1 MSKKIQAIRGMNDL
15 LPKDS
20 DLWAFVERTIAD
32 LFISYGYKN
41 IRTPVVE
48 KTDTF
53 CRAIG
58 QATDIVE
65 KEMYSWHETNG
76 DSLSLRPEGTAGCV
90 RMMIEHN
97 LPREGIQKV
106 FYQGAMFRHERPQK
120 GRYRQFH
127 QVGLEVFGAPNAKV
141 DAELMMITHSL
152 WQKLGLKN
160 VTLEINTL
168 GSSEARESYREIL
181 VEYFSA
187 HKDQL
192 DEDSLRRLETNPLRI
207 LDSKNKDMQALINN
221 APKLMEHLD
230 EESAQH
236 FDQFKDYLDILNIDF
251 VINTRL
257 VRGLD
262 YYNRSVFE
270 WTTTDL
276 GAQGTICA
284 GGRYDGLVEKM
295 GGKPTP
301 AVGLAIGL
309 ERLILLLE
317 EQKIAITNQQLAI
330 YIITPNEQAQLK
342 SMQIANTLHEAIA
355 GAIIYNDIT
364 LGSFK
369 SQFKKADKADAD
381 FALILGEEELNN
393 NQVSIKPLKSQ
404 EQQQTL
410 SLDEAIKYFKDY
422 T

>member
-1 MSKKIQAIRGMNDL
+1 
-15 LPKDS
+15 
-20 DLWAFVERTIAD
+20 
-32 LFISYGYKN
+32 
-41 IRTPVVE
+41 VVE

-207 LDSKNKDMQALINN
+207 LDSKNKDMQALINH

>member
-20 DLWAFVERTIAD
+20 DLWAHVERTIAD
-32 LFISYGYKN
+32 LFSAYGYKN

-65 KEMYSWHETNG
+65 KEMYSWTESNG
-76 DSLSLRPEGTAGCV
+76 ESLSLRPEGTAGCV

-106 FYQGAMFRHERPQK
+106 FYQGPMFRHERPQK

-127 QVGLEVFGAPNAKV
+127 QVGLEVFGAADAKI
-141 DAELMMITHSL
+141 DAELMMMTHSL
-152 WQKLGLKN
+152 WKKLGLKN

-168 GSSEARESYREIL
+168 GSSEARASYRNIL
-181 VEYFSA
+181 VEYFSQ
-187 HKDQL
+187 HKDEL

-207 LDSKNKDMQALINN
+207 LDSKNREMQSLINN
-221 APKLMEHLD
+221 APKLMDHLD
-230 EESAQH
+230 DESAEH
-236 FDQFKDYLDILNIDF
+236 FEQFKSYLDCLGIDF

-262 YYNRSVFE
+262 YYNRTVFE

-295 GGKPTP
+295 GGKPTT

-317 EQKIAITNQQLAI
+317 EQDIKISDNKLSI
-330 YIITPNEQAQLK
+330 YIVAPGDTVKLK
-342 SMQIANTLHEAIA
+342 SMQIASKLHDTLSNV
-355 GAIIYNDIT
+355 IIYNDMT
-364 LGSFK
+364 MGSFK
-369 SQFKKADKADAD
+369 SQFKKADKANAD

-393 NQVSIKPLKSQ
+393 NKISIKPLKSQ
-404 EQQQTL
+404 DEQKTL
-410 SLDEAIKYFKDY
+410 DLDEAIKFFKDY
-422 T
+422 R

>member
-1 MSKKIQAIRGMNDL
+1 MSKKNQAVRGMNDL

-20 DLWAFVERTIAD
+20 ELWQFVERTITD
-32 LFISYGYKN
+32 LFYSYGYKN
-41 IRTPVVE
+41 IRTPIVE

-65 KEMYSWHETNG
+65 KEMYTWSESNG
-76 DSLSLRPEGTAGCV
+76 DMLSLRPEGTAGCV

-127 QVGLEVFGAPNAKV
+127 QVGLEVFGADDAKV
-141 DAELMMITHSL
+141 DAELMMITHNL
-152 WQKLGLKN
+152 WKKLGLKN
-160 VTLEINTL
+160 ITLEINTL
-168 GSSEARESYREIL
+168 GSSEARISYRQIL
-181 VEYFSA
+181 VEYFSK
-187 HKDQL
+187 HKDKL
-192 DEDSLRRLETNPLRI
+192 DDDSLRRLESNPLRI
-207 LDSKNKDMQALINN
+207 LDSKNKNMQKLIND
-221 APKLMEHLD
+221 APKLMDNLD
-230 EESAQH
+230 ENSAKH
-236 FDQFKDYLDILNIDF
+236 FEQFKNFLQVLDIDF
-251 VINTRL
+251 KINTRL

-262 YYNRSVFE
+262 YYNRTVFE

-295 GGKPTP
+295 GGNPTK

-309 ERLILLLE
+309 ERLILLLT
-317 EQKIAITNQQLAI
+317 EQNIKIKTKKILI
-330 YIITPNEQAQLK
+330 YMATLGEQAQLK
-342 SMQIANTLHEAIA
+342 SMQIANTLHNALPDV
-355 GAIIYNDIT
+355 IIHNDIS

-369 SQFKKADKADAD
+369 SQFKKANKINAD
-381 FALILGEEELNN
+381 FAFILGEEELNN

-404 EQQQTL
+404 NKQQTL
-410 SLDEAIKYFKDY
+410 SLEEAIKYFKEHL
-422 T
+422 

>member
-207 LDSKNKDMQALINN
+207 LDSKNKDMQALINH

-355 GAIIYNDIT
+355 DAIIYNDIT

-369 SQFKKADKADAD
+369 SQFKKADKAGAD

>member
-20 DLWAFVERTIAD
+20 ALWAFVERTIAD
-32 LFISYGYKN
+32 LFIAYGYKN

-65 KEMYSWHETNG
+65 KEMYSWHESNG

-127 QVGLEVFGAPNAKV
+127 QVGLEVFGAPDAKV

-160 VTLEINTL
+160 ITLEINTL
-168 GSSEARESYREIL
+168 GSSEARASYRDIL
-181 VEYFSA
+181 VEYFSS
-187 HKDQL
+187 HKNQL
-192 DEDSLRRLETNPLRI
+192 DEDSLRRLESNPLRI
-207 LDSKNKDMQALINN
+207 LDSKNPTMQDLINN
-221 APKLMEHLD
+221 APKLMAHLD

-236 FDQFKDYLDILNIDF
+236 FEQFKAYLKALNIDF

-262 YYNRSVFE
+262 YYNRTVFE

-295 GGKPTP
+295 GGKSTP

-317 EQKIAITNQQLAI
+317 AQEIDLRNQPLAI
-330 YIITPNEQAQLK
+330 YIITPSESAQLQ
-342 SMQIANTLHEAIA
+342 SMQIAGTLHESMANI
-355 GAIIYNDIT
+355 IIYNDIS

-369 SQFKKADKADAD
+369 SQFKKADKANAD

-404 EQQQTL
+404 EQQVTL

>member
-207 LDSKNKDMQALINN
+207 LDSKNKDMQALINH

-330 YIITPNEQAQLK
+330 YIVTPNEQAQLK

-369 SQFKKADKADAD
+369 SQFKKADKAGAD

>member
-20 DLWAFVERTIAD
+20 NLWAFVERHMSD
-32 LFISYGYKN
+32 LFVSYGYKN

-65 KEMYSWHETNG
+65 KEMYSWKESNG

-127 QVGLEVFGAPNAKV
+127 QAGLEVFGAPDAKV

-160 VTLEINTL
+160 ITLEINTL
-168 GSSEARESYREIL
+168 GSSEARASYRDIL
-181 VEYFSA
+181 IDYFSS

-207 LDSKNKDMQALINN
+207 LDSKNPAMQDLINN
-221 APKLMEHLD
+221 APKLMAHLD

-236 FDQFKDYLDILNIDF
+236 FEQFKAYLNALNIDF

-317 EQKIAITNQQLAI
+317 AQEVTTQQQQLAI
-330 YIITPNEQAQLK
+330 YIITPDKEAQLK
-342 SMQIANTLHEAIA
+342 SMQMASTLHQALTNV
-355 GAIIYNDIT
+355 IIYNDIT
-364 LGSFK
+364 MGSLK
-369 SQFKKADKADAD
+369 SQFKKADKAGAD

-393 NQVSIKPLKSQ
+393 NQVSVKPLKSQ
-404 EQQQTL
+404 EQQLTL
-410 SLDEAIKYFKDY
+410 SLDEAIKYFEDH

>member
-20 DLWAFVERTIAD
+20 NLWTFVERHMSD
-32 LFISYGYKN
+32 LFASYGYKN

-65 KEMYSWHETNG
+65 KEMYSWKESNG

-127 QVGLEVFGAPNAKV
+127 QAGLEVFGAPDAKV

-160 VTLEINTL
+160 ITLEINTL
-168 GSSEARESYREIL
+168 GSSEARASYRDIL
-181 VEYFSA
+181 IDYFSSR
-187 HKDQL
+187 KDQL

-207 LDSKNKDMQALINN
+207 LDSKNPTMQDLINN
-221 APKLMEHLD
+221 APKLMAHLD

-236 FDQFKDYLDILNIDF
+236 FEQFKAYLNALNIDF

-284 GGRYDGLVEKM
+284 GGRYDSLVEKM

-317 EQKIAITNQQLAI
+317 AQEVTTQQQQLAI
-330 YIITPNEQAQLK
+330 YIITPDKEAQLK
-342 SMQIANTLHEAIA
+342 SMQIASTLHQALA
-355 GAIIYNDIT
+355 NVTIYNDIT
-364 LGSFK
+364 MGSLK
-369 SQFKKADKADAD
+369 SQFKKADKAGAD

-393 NQVSIKPLKSQ
+393 DQVSIKPLKSQ
-404 EQQQTL
+404 EQQLTL
-410 SLDEAIKYFKDY
+410 SLDEAIKYFKDH

>member
-20 DLWAFVERTIAD
+20 DLWTFVERTIAD

-41 IRTPVVE
+41 IHTPVVE

-65 KEMYSWHETNG
+65 KEMYSWNEANG

-127 QVGLEVFGAPNAKV
+127 QAGLEVFGASDAKV
-141 DAELMMITHSL
+141 DAELMMMTHSL

-168 GSSEARESYREIL
+168 GSSEARKSFREIL
-181 VEYFSA
+181 VTYFST

-207 LDSKNKDMQALINN
+207 LDSKNKDMQSLING

-230 EESAQH
+230 GESAQH
-236 FDQFKDYLDILNIDF
+236 FEQFKSYLKALDIDF

-262 YYNRSVFE
+262 YYNRTVFE
-270 WTTTDL
+270 WTTQDL

-295 GGKPTP
+295 GGKPTT

-309 ERLILLLE
+309 ERLILLME
-317 EQKIAITNQQLAI
+317 EQAIAINTKQVSI
-330 YIITPNEQAQLK
+330 YIITPSDDAQLK
-342 SMQIANTLHEAIA
+342 SMQIASSLHDAIA
-355 GAIIYNDIT
+355 DVIIYNDIS

-393 NQVSIKPLKSQ
+393 GQVSIKPLKSQ
-404 EQQQTL
+404 EPQQTL

>member
-20 DLWAFVERTIAD
+20 NLWMFVERHMSD
-32 LFISYGYKN
+32 LFASYGYKN

-65 KEMYSWHETNG
+65 KEMYSWKESNG

-127 QVGLEVFGAPNAKV
+127 QAGLEVFGAPDAKV

-160 VTLEINTL
+160 ITLEINTL
-168 GSSEARESYREIL
+168 GSSEARASYRDIL
-181 VEYFSA
+181 IDYFSSN
-187 HKDQL
+187 KNQL

-207 LDSKNKDMQALINN
+207 LDSKNPAMQDLINN
-221 APKLMEHLD
+221 APKLMAHLD

-236 FDQFKDYLDILNIDF
+236 FEQFKAYLDVLNIDF

-317 EQKIAITNQQLAI
+317 AQNITAQQSQLAI
-330 YIITPNEQAQLK
+330 YIVTPNNEAQLK
-342 SMQIANTLHEAIA
+342 SMQMASTLHQSLDNV
-355 GAIIYNDIT
+355 IIYNDIT
-364 LGSFK
+364 LGSLK

-393 NQVSIKPLKSQ
+393 NQVSIKPLKSR
-404 EQQQTL
+404 EQQLTL

>member
-20 DLWAFVERTIAD
+20 DLWTHVERTIAD
-32 LFISYGYKN
+32 LFSAYGYKN
-41 IRTPVVE
+41 IRTPIVE

-65 KEMYSWHETNG
+65 KEMYSWTESNG

-127 QVGLEVFGAPNAKV
+127 QVGLEVFGAADAKI
-141 DAELMMITHSL
+141 DAELMMMTHSL
-152 WQKLGLKN
+152 WEKLGLKN

-168 GSSEARESYREIL
+168 GSNEARASYRDIL
-181 VEYFSA
+181 IGYFSA

-207 LDSKNKDMQALINN
+207 LDSKNKDMQSLINN
-221 APKLMEHLD
+221 APKLMDHLD
-230 EESAQH
+230 VESAQH
-236 FDQFKDYLDILNIDF
+236 FDQFKSYLDCLDIDF

-262 YYNRSVFE
+262 YYNRTVFE
-270 WTTTDL
+270 WTTKDL

-295 GGKPTP
+295 GGKSTT

-317 EQKIAITNQQLAI
+317 EQNIEITNDKLLI
-330 YIITPNEQAQLK
+330 YIVVPSDTAKLK
-342 SMQIANTLHEAIA
+342 SMQIASALHSALNNVV
-355 GAIIYNDIT
+355 IYNDIT

-369 SQFKKADKADAD
+369 SQFKKADKANAD

-404 EQQQTL
+404 DEQQTL
-410 SLDEAIKYFKDY
+410 SLDEAITFFKDY
-422 T
+422 K

>member
-20 DLWAFVERTIAD
+20 ALWAFVERTIAD
-32 LFISYGYKN
+32 LFIAYGYKN

-65 KEMYSWHETNG
+65 KEMYSWHESNG

-127 QVGLEVFGAPNAKV
+127 QVGLEVFGAPDAKV

-160 VTLEINTL
+160 ITLEINTL
-168 GSSEARESYREIL
+168 GSSEARASYRDIL
-181 VEYFSA
+181 VEYFSS

-207 LDSKNKDMQALINN
+207 LDSKNPAMQDLINN
-221 APKLMEHLD
+221 APKLMAHLD
-230 EESAQH
+230 AESAQH
-236 FDQFKDYLDILNIDF
+236 FEQFKAYLQALNIDF

-262 YYNRSVFE
+262 YYNRTVFE

-317 EQKIAITNQQLAI
+317 AQEITTHKQPLGI
-330 YIITPNEQAQLK
+330 YIIAPSEYAQLQ
-342 SMQIANTLHEAIA
+342 SMQIAGTLHASMTDV
-355 GAIIYNDIT
+355 IIYNDIT

-369 SQFKKADKADAD
+369 SQFKKADKANAD

-404 EQQQTL
+404 EQQVTL

>member
-20 DLWAFVERTIAD
+20 ALWAFVERTIAD
-32 LFISYGYKN
+32 LFIAYGYKN

-65 KEMYSWHETNG
+65 KEMYSWHESNG

-127 QVGLEVFGAPNAKV
+127 QVGLEVFGAPDAKV

-160 VTLEINTL
+160 ITLEINTL
-168 GSSEARESYREIL
+168 GSSEARASYRDIL
-181 VEYFSA
+181 VEYFSS

-207 LDSKNKDMQALINN
+207 LDSKNPTMQDLINH
-221 APKLMEHLD
+221 APKLMAHLD
-230 EESAQH
+230 AESAQH
-236 FDQFKDYLDILNIDF
+236 FEQFKAYLQALNIDF

-262 YYNRSVFE
+262 YYNRTVFE

-317 EQKIAITNQQLAI
+317 AQEITTHKQPLGI
-330 YIITPNEQAQLK
+330 YIIAPSEYAQLQ
-342 SMQIANTLHEAIA
+342 SMQIAGTLHASMTDV
-355 GAIIYNDIT
+355 IIYNDIT

-369 SQFKKADKADAD
+369 SQFKKADKANAD

-404 EQQQTL
+404 EQQVTL

>member
-20 DLWAFVERTIAD
+20 DLWVFVERTIAD

-207 LDSKNKDMQALINN
+207 LDSKNKDMQALINH

-236 FDQFKDYLDILNIDF
+236 F
-251 VINTRL
+251 
-257 VRGLD
+257 
-262 YYNRSVFE
+262 
-270 WTTTDL
+270 
-276 GAQGTICA
+276 
-284 GGRYDGLVEKM
+284 
-295 GGKPTP
+295 
-301 AVGLAIGL
+301 
-309 ERLILLLE
+309 
-317 EQKIAITNQQLAI
+317 
-330 YIITPNEQAQLK
+330 
-342 SMQIANTLHEAIA
+342 
-355 GAIIYNDIT
+355 
-364 LGSFK
+364 
-369 SQFKKADKADAD
+369 
-381 FALILGEEELNN
+381 
-393 NQVSIKPLKSQ
+393 
-404 EQQQTL
+404 
-410 SLDEAIKYFKDY
+410 
-422 T
+422 

>member
-20 DLWAFVERTIAD
+20 NLWTFVERHMSD
-32 LFISYGYKN
+32 LFASYGYKN

-65 KEMYSWHETNG
+65 KEMYSWKESNG

-127 QVGLEVFGAPNAKV
+127 QAGLEVFGAPDAKV

-160 VTLEINTL
+160 ITLEINTL
-168 GSSEARESYREIL
+168 GSSEARASYRDIL
-181 VEYFSA
+181 IDYFSSR
-187 HKDQL
+187 KDQL

-207 LDSKNKDMQALINN
+207 LDSKNPTMQDLINN
-221 APKLMEHLD
+221 APKLMAHLD

-236 FDQFKDYLDILNIDF
+236 FEQFKAYLNALNIDF

-284 GGRYDGLVEKM
+284 GGRYDSLVEKM

-317 EQKIAITNQQLAI
+317 AQEVTTQQQQLAI
-330 YIITPNEQAQLK
+330 YIITPDKEAQLK
-342 SMQIANTLHEAIA
+342 SMQIASTLHQALA
-355 GAIIYNDIT
+355 NVTIYNDIT
-364 LGSFK
+364 MGSLK
-369 SQFKKADKADAD
+369 SQFKKADKAGAD

-393 NQVSIKPLKSQ
+393 DQVSIKPLKSQ
-404 EQQQTL
+404 EQQLTL
-410 SLDEAIKYFKDY
+410 SLDEAIKYFK
-422 T
+422 

>member
-20 DLWAFVERTIAD
+20 ALWAFVERTIAD
-32 LFISYGYKN
+32 LFIAYGYKN

-65 KEMYSWHETNG
+65 KEMYSWHESNG

-127 QVGLEVFGAPNAKV
+127 QVGLEVFGAPDAKV

-160 VTLEINTL
+160 ITLEINTL
-168 GSSEARESYREIL
+168 GSSEARASYRDIL
-181 VEYFSA
+181 VEYFSS

-192 DEDSLRRLETNPLRI
+192 DEDSLRRLESNPLRI
-207 LDSKNKDMQALINN
+207 LDSKNSAMQDLINN
-221 APKLMEHLD
+221 APKLMAHLD
-230 EESAQH
+230 AESAQH
-236 FDQFKDYLDILNIDF
+236 FEQFKAYLQALNIDF

-262 YYNRSVFE
+262 YYNRTVFE

-317 EQKIAITNQQLAI
+317 AQEITTHKQPLSI
-330 YIITPNEQAQLK
+330 YIITPSEYAQLQ
-342 SMQIANTLHEAIA
+342 SMQIAGTLHESMTNV
-355 GAIIYNDIT
+355 IIYNDIT

-369 SQFKKADKADAD
+369 SQFKKADKANAD

-404 EQQQTL
+404 EQQVTL

>member
-20 DLWAFVERTIAD
+20 DLWVFVERTIAD

-141 DAELMMITHSL
+141 DAELIMITHSL

-207 LDSKNKDMQALINN
+207 LDSKNKDMQALINH